1 MRNFL
6 ALLIVCLFVSAAL
19 AKRSKKEK
27 KAILLHELEEE
38 KERAEK
44 LAEEVKAL
52 DEDEDEDEEDEED
65 DETEETNENE
75 QTKTLFDEDEEE
87 DEIEDEDVKPVPGRN
102 PCETKKCGRGMNC
115 VLVKNQAVCECV
127 STCRR
132 QDARHNVCSKG
143 NETFET
149 ECELDRQFCLCS
161 HDLEGCTDPKYKKVR
176 LDYYGACKKLPEC
189 LPKQLKEFRVRV
201 QEWLLRVMKDL
212 KTRKQLDDYEIWLDA
227 AKKEKNHEHAVVW
240 RFCQLDNKP
249 RDTYMSRR
257 ELQFTIHSLKGMEQ
271 CLVPFLSDCDKNADR
286 KISLE
291 EWEMCLNLNKDQV
304 PKHCLPLMD

>member
-6 ALLIVCLFVSAAL
+6 ALLLVCLFVSAAL

-52 DEDEDEDEEDEED
+52 DEDEDEDEEED